1 MLLTNVVSIKV
12 IIFWFVP
19 LILLIRKLALG
30 CMCRK
35 RLMVLE
41 DRQDSEAG
49 FPSGVEV
56 KQTELRHFLL
66 PGFGNRCIQPKGP
79 RRPPLEWTWWN
90 NPAARPPPL
99 SSLVRRWGL
108 PTSPG
113 WSKNQDDRCYAFHR
127 NTFWVTVCQ
136 YPPLPPPPPPQSSLQ
151 SATVLSRDSQEA
163 RMFSSSA
170 CWCWQ
175 VWLL

>member
-1 MLLTNVVSIKV
+1 MVNL
-12 IIFWFVP
+12 
-19 LILLIRKLALG
+19 
-30 CMCRK
+30 CRK
-35 RLMVLE
+35 YCWQTWFLLRSSFFDLCHWFCW
-41 DRQDSEAG
+41 SESSLWPTCAENVWW
-49 FPSGVEV
+49 FLRKV

-90 NPAARPPPL
+90 SPAARPPPL

-127 NTFWVTVCQ
+127 KTFWVTVCQ
-136 YPPLPPPPPPQSSLQ
+136 YPPLPPPPPQSSLQ
-151 SATVLSRDSQEA
+151 SATVPSRDSQEA